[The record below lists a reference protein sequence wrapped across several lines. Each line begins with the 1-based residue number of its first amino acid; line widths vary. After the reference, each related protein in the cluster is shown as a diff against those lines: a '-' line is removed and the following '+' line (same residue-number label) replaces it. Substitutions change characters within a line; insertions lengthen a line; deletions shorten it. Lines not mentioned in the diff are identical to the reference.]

1 MVDQLGRRASQR
13 HKVLKDGKIIRI
25 NNWSMIDFCFRDV
38 SEAGAR
44 IRCAGPA
51 VVPAEFRLLI
61 PHDQTIRDAE
71 VVWRREDQCGI
82 RFTGPPRRAP
92 PRKW

>member
-38 SEAGAR
+38 SESGAR

-61 PHDQTIRDAE
+61 PHVQIIRDAA
-71 VVWRREDQCGI
+71 VMWRRQHQCGI
-82 RFTGPPRRAP
+82 RFASPLRRAP
-92 PRKW
+92 LLKW

>member
-1 MVDQLGRRASQR
+1 M
-13 HKVLKDGKIIRI
+13 LKDGKIVMI
-25 NNWSMIDFCFRDV
+25 NNWSVIDCCIRDV
-38 SEAGAR
+38 SETGAR
-44 IRCAGPA
+44 IRCADPA
-51 VVPAEFRLLI
+51 AVPAEFRLLI
-61 PHDQTIRDAE
+61 PHDHVIRDAA

>member
-1 MVDQLGRRASQR
+1 VVDQLGRRASQR
-13 HKVLKDGKIIRI
+13 HKGLKDGKIIRI
-25 NNWSMIDFCFRDV
+25 NNWSMIDCCFRDV

-61 PHDQTIRDAE
+61 PHVQIIRDAA
-71 VVWRREDQCGI
+71 VMWRRQHQCGI
-82 RFTGPPRRAP
+82 RFTSPVGKAP
-92 PRKW
+92 LLKW